1 MKKKHLMR
9 RKKTQIGPE
18 RRQVEEYEVSARE
31 ATLEN
36 VSSGCESKK
45 NMRTLNDKSE
55 KMVSN
60 IENLMIANHL
70 AVTTGKTQRMCF
82 RDGPTRDPH
91 DDERGEKYS

>member
-1 MKKKHLMR
+1 MR
-9 RKKTQIGPE
+9 REKTQIGPE
-18 RRQVEEYEVSARE
+18 RRLVKEYEVSARDTIFAE
-31 ATLEN
+31 AG
-36 VSSGCESKK
+36 SGCESAK
-45 NMRTLNDKSE
+45 NSRILKDKSE
-55 KMVSN
+55 KIASN